1 MGGPNNYASRLT
13 SQMVSVMSTER
24 GAVGKSALGKQS
36 VGHVNAVN
44 EEYSDEN
51 TYDEGSDSSDS
62 ANLGP
67 MQRLLRRER
76 KWKAKYMITEDAQ
89 QVIDRMDEIIRK
101 KHDVE
106 FEIIK
111 D

>member
-1 MGGPNNYASRLT
+1 
-13 SQMVSVMSTER
+13 
-24 GAVGKSALGKQS
+24 
-36 VGHVNAVN
+36 
-44 EEYSDEN
+44 
-51 TYDEGSDSSDS
+51 
-62 ANLGP
+62 